1 MKKISLALAIAL
13 SSATALPSLATSIEG
28 QWFLHKFGELR
39 SYHGDF
45 LNVCSGAEF
54 RFCRTVQYGFD
65 QRPEERFFGDT
76 RLSIADRR
84 SADGA
89 SKSYTIEIY
98 INSLPDKP
106 TGPFIFSVDGEIF
119 NPKAGQVV
127 SGSPEGYNV
136 SQTFSITD
144 PELTAKMIDAM
155 RKGNSLRVL
164 HDGYRETRFQLR
176 GLSRALDANDAQANG
191 D

>member
-1 MKKISLALAIAL
+1 MKKTSIALALTLTSIAASHSL
-13 SSATALPSLATSIEG
+13 SSNIEG

-54 RFCRTVQYGFD
+54 RFCRSVQYGFD

-76 RLSIADRR
+76 RLSISDNR
-84 SADGA
+84 SGDGT
-89 SKSYTIEIY
+89 SKSYSIEIY

-119 NPKAGQVV
+119 TPRKSQVV

-144 PELTAKMIDAM
+144 PALTEKMIKAM

-164 HDGYRETRFQLR
+164 HDGYNETRFQLR
-176 GLSRALDANDAQANG
+176 GLSSALDANDIQMNG
-191 D
+191 Q

>member
-1 MKKISLALAIAL
+1 MKKISIASAAALCCM
-13 SSATALPSLATSIEG
+13 TALPSFASGIDG

-45 LNVCSGAEF
+45 LNVCSGADF
-54 RFCRTVQYGFD
+54 RTCRSVQYGFN

-76 RLSIADRR
+76 RLSI
-84 SADGA
+84 SKQTQGA
-89 SKSYTIEIY
+89 GTSESYAIEIF

-119 NPKAGQVV
+119 KPQTGQVI

-144 PELTAKMIDAM
+144 PAFTEQMIAAM

-176 GLSRALDANDAQANG
+176 GFSSALDANETQMKG
-191 D
+191 E

>member
-1 MKKISLALAIAL
+1 MKKLSRTLIIAL
-13 SSATALPSLATSIEG
+13 SGLTAIPAAASGIEG
-28 QWFLHKFGELR
+28 KWFLHKFGELR

-54 RFCRTVQYGFD
+54 RNCRSVQYGFD

-76 RLSIADRR
+76 RLSITKR
-84 SADGA
+84 SRGA
-89 SKSYTIEIY
+89 GGSENYAIEIF
-98 INSLPDKP
+98 INSLPDQPK
-106 TGPFIFSVDGEIF
+106 GPFIFSVDGEIF
-119 NPKAGQVV
+119 SPTPGQVI

-144 PELTAKMIDAM
+144 PELTEKMIKAM
-155 RKGNSLRVL
+155 RKGDSLRIL

-176 GLSRALDANDAQANG
+176 GLSRALDANDAQVNG
-191 D
+191 S

>member
-1 MKKISLALAIAL
+1 MKKTSIALALAL
-13 SSATALPSLATSIEG
+13 SSITASQSLSSNIEG

-54 RFCRTVQYGFD
+54 KFCRTVQYGFD

-76 RLSIADRR
+76 RLSIADQR
-84 SADGA
+84 SADGT
-89 SKSYTIEIY
+89 SKSYTIEIF

-106 TGPFIFSVDGEIF
+106 TGPFIFSIDGEIF
-119 NPKAGQVV
+119 APQAGQVV

-144 PELTAKMIDAM
+144 PALTAKMIAAM

-176 GLSRALDANDAQANG
+176 GISSALDANDIQMNG
-191 D
+191 R